1 MRLGLLSLA
10 SLLALLSVGC
20 GRIGYATTV
29 RDAGLDVS
37 IDDANLDAPILDA
50 PILDAPIDAPPD
62 TGRDV
67 GSDAGVDAFELVDEC
82 LVANGGCDV
91 NATCTDE
98 IIGRTCRCG
107 DHFAGDGLSCT
118 AIPPSA
124 LALEAFVK
132 ASNVG
137 FSDYFGRA
145 IALSADG
152 NTLAVGANYEDGS
165 STLVN
170 GIYTDDIGVSG
181 AVYVYR
187 RVDDAWT
194 FEAYIKASNTGASD
208 EFGVAL
214 ALSDDGNTLAVGA
227 RDEDGTG
234 TGVGAVDDDGGTDC
248 GAAYVYQRTADVW
261 AFDAYIKANNT
272 GNDDEFGN
280 ALALSGDG
288 TVLAVG
294 ARLEDSSSNLIDGVS
309 NEDAMDSGAVYVY
322 RRTAAWAFEAFIKS
336 GETGPFDEFGNA
348 LALNGNGSVLAIGV
362 HLEDSNGIGVGTVPN
377 DLATGSGG
385 VYIYRHAAGWS
396 LDAFIKATNTDREDE
411 FGISVALSSDGS
423 VLAVG
428 AQHEDSSGNGVGPA
442 SDEGAL
448 ESGAAYIYRFSGGTW
463 RPEAFIKAPNSD
475 ANDEFGLALA
485 LSRDGSTLAVGSIL
499 EDGGSLGVDGPFNE
513 DAPEAGAVYV
523 YRAVGTSWGFD
534 AYVKSSNTAAEDQF
548 GTSVAL
554 SADGRVL
561 AVSAVNEDS
570 DTAAIN
576 GTPNEESSDSG
587 AVYVFR

>member
-1 MRLGLLSLA
+1 MRFGLLSLT

-20 GRIGYATTV
+20 GRIGYVTTV

-37 IDDANLDAPILDA
+37 IDDANLDAPTLDA
-50 PILDAPIDAPPD
+50 PVDAPPD
-62 TGRDV
+62 SGRDV
-67 GSDAGVDAFELVDEC
+67 GSDAGMDAFELVDEC

-98 IIGRTCRCG
+98 IVGRTCRCA

-118 AIPPSA
+118 AVPPSA

-132 ASNVG
+132 ATNVG
-137 FSDYFGRA
+137 FSDYLGRA

-170 GIYTDDIGVSG
+170 GIYTDDTGISG

-187 RVDDAWT
+187 RIGGIWS

-234 TGVGAVDDDGGTDC
+234 AGVNPADDDGGEDC
-248 GAAYVYQRTADVW
+248 GAAYVYQRTGDVW
-261 AFDAYIKANNT
+261 DFEAYIKANNP
-272 GNDDEFGN
+272 GSGDEFGN

-288 TVLAVG
+288 NVLAVG
-294 ARLEDSSSNLIDGVS
+294 ARLEDSSSTLIDGTS

-322 RRTAAWAFEAFIKS
+322 RRTATWAFEAFIKS

-348 LALNGNGSVLAIGV
+348 LALNRDGSLLAIGV
-362 HLEDSNGIGVGTVPN
+362 HLEDSNGVGVGTVPN

-385 VYIYRHAAGWS
+385 VYLYRHAAGWS

-411 FGISVALSSDGS
+411 FGITVALSSDGS

-428 AQHEDSSGNGVGPA
+428 AQHEDSGGNGVGPA

-448 ESGAAYIYRFSGGTW
+448 ESGAAYVYRFSGGTW

-475 ANDEFGLALA
+475 ASDEFGIALA
-485 LSRDGSTLAVGSIL
+485 LSRDGTTLAVGSIL
-499 EDGGSLGVDGPFNE
+499 EDGGSLAVDGPFNE
-513 DAPEAGAVYV
+513 DALDAGAVYI

-534 AYVKSSNTAAEDQF
+534 AYVKSSNTGAEDQF
-548 GTSVAL
+548 GTSIAL

-561 AVSAVNEDS
+561 AISAVNEDS
-570 DTAAIN
+570 DTAVIN
-576 GTPNEESSDSG
+576 GTPNEDSSDSG